1 MKCLSLHIND
11 NYRGFVVRKLKS
23 MDWDRIRIFL
33 EVARTGMRVNR
44 QHMDVNRASMV
55 HSLFPDF
62 IGGPDEEARKHGVVS
77 GRRVLRENKALTGV
91 TVRRRKGQ
99 YSKPRHRAIGRRLR

>member
-1 MKCLSLHIND
+1 MKCLSLHING

-44 QHMDVNRASMV
+44 QHMVKRPTPVLTTHFGSAAS
-55 HSLFPDF
+55 
-62 IGGPDEEARKHGVVS
+62 
-77 GRRVLRENKALTGV
+77 
-91 TVRRRKGQ
+91 
-99 YSKPRHRAIGRRLR
+99 